1 MNNKRIVWIT
11 SLLCLVPMIF
21 SAFVYSYLPDQI
33 AIHWNA
39 AGEADNYVSK
49 AIAAFGLPILFL
61 LINLLLTKMRKHG
74 DPENEGQ
81 LRANAS
87 WQIYVWTVPVLSILL
102 VPVTL
107 LIAMGAEIPMDM
119 FASILVG
126 LVLIVYGNYLPK
138 SRKNVFM
145 GLKLPWT
152 LDDET
157 NWNKTHR
164 LAGYLYIAGG
174 MLLVASNFLLSNK
187 IAHLSVTGVVVAV
200 LILIPLFYSY
210 AQYKCGKEK

>member
-1 MNNKRIVWIT
+1 MNNKRTLWMT

-21 SAFVYSYLPDQI
+21 SALVYSRLPDQI

-61 LINLLLTKMRKHG
+61 LINLLLTKMRMRG
-74 DPENEGQ
+74 DPENEAQ
-81 LRANAS
+81 TRAKAG
-87 WQIYVWTVPVLSILL
+87 WQIYVWTAPVLSVIL

-107 LIAMGAEIPMDM
+107 LIAMGAEIPMDL
-119 FASILVG
+119 FASLLVG
-126 LVLIVYGNYLPK
+126 LVLVVCGNYLPK
-138 SRKNVFM
+138 SRKNGFM
-145 GLKLPWT
+145 GIKLPWT
-152 LDDET
+152 LSDET

-174 MLLVASNFLLSNK
+174 VLLIICNFLLSNT
-187 IAHLSVTGVVVAV
+187 IARLSVTGVVVVA
-200 LILIPLFYSY
+200 LILIPILYSY
-210 AQYKCGKEK
+210 TLYTRGKAK